1 MIGFGSRARRNPSFM
16 LGAMLSVLF
25 AGAAL
30 LSLVWTPWPAAAIDI
45 PNKLAAPSAA
55 HWLGTDSLGRDIA
68 SQLLVG
74 ARTSIMVGVVAVL
87 IGLVLGVG
95 LGSLARGDS
104 ALGGAHT
111 GIMIWS
117 FIVMPVS
124 LTALVFSEK
133 RFGAWLID
141 ALYQFVYFAAMGAI
155 LSRWG

>member
-1 MIGFGSRARRNPSFM
+1 MLPFDVNPVGVLMAAVATMLIGM
-16 LGAMLSVLF
+16 LWYSPLLF
-25 AGAAL
+25 AKPWVELNGY
-30 LSLVWTPWPAAAIDI
+30 TPE
-45 PNKLAAPSAA
+45 KLAALKAGA
-55 HWLGTDSLGRDIA
+55 GRAYGISFLA
-68 SQLLVG
+68 Y
-74 ARTSIMVGVVAVL
+74 
-87 IGLVLGVG
+87 LVLGVG

-111 GIMIWS
+111 GIMLWS

-124 LTALVFSEK
+124 LTALVFSER